1 MGTSELI
8 MAFVNKRT
16 DFQLKSLKNKQ
27 KFTISCNISLFL
39 LVQNP
44 ENLILKTV
52 LQNISFISYF
62 FSINSRHLIVAIVT
76 INQKA

>member
-16 DFQLKSLKNKQ
+16 DLQLKSLKNKQ

-39 LVQNP
+39 LVQSP

-52 LQNISFISYF
+52 LQNISLISYF
-62 FSINSRHLIVAIVT
+62 FSINSRNLIVAIVM

>member
-16 DFQLKSLKNKQ
+16 DLQLKSLKNKQ

-39 LVQNP
+39 LVQSP

-52 LQNISFISYF
+52 LQNISLISYF
-62 FSINSRHLIVAIVT
+62 YSINSRNLIVAIVM

>member
-27 KFTISCNISLFL
+27 KFTISCNISIFL
-39 LVQNP
+39 LVQSP

-62 FSINSRHLIVAIVT
+62 FSINSRHLIVAIVM

>member
-39 LVQNP
+39 LVQSP

-62 FSINSRHLIVAIVT
+62 FSINSRHLIVAIVM

>member
-16 DFQLKSLKNKQ
+16 DLQLKSLKNKQ

-39 LVQNP
+39 LVQSP
-44 ENLILKTV
+44 ENLILKTA
-52 LQNISFISYF
+52 LQNISLISYF
-62 FSINSRHLIVAIVT
+62 FSINSRNLIVAIVM
-76 INQKA
+76 INQKV

>member
-27 KFTISCNISLFL
+27 KFTISCNISFFL
-39 LVQNP
+39 LVQSP

-62 FSINSRHLIVAIVT
+62 FSINSRHLIVAIVM

>member
-27 KFTISCNISLFL
+27 KFTISCNISFFF
-39 LVQNP
+39 LVQSP

-52 LQNISFISYF
+52 LHNISFLSYF
-62 FSINSRHLIVAIVT
+62 FSINSRHLIVAIVM

>member
-39 LVQNP
+39 LVQSP

-52 LQNISFISYF
+52 LQNISLISYF
-62 FSINSRHLIVAIVT
+62 YSINSRNLIVAIVM

>member
-39 LVQNP
+39 LVQSP

-52 LQNISFISYF
+52 LQNISLISYF
-62 FSINSRHLIVAIVT
+62 FSINSRNLIVAIVM